1 MLQKVANRGLANKL
15 TGMSFI
21 FRHRYAVTGLA
32 LGAAAA
38 LYLTR
43 NTIPLRAEASGILDP
58 EKFVSLPVQS
68 SKYVSHDTKEIVFNL
83 PEDHTLGGSTAFM
96 VLFKHIVDGK
106 AVIRPYTPV
115 STPDTEGHA
124 TFVIKAYPNGKMS
137 QHLHSLNVGDS
148 AEVKGPITKY
158 PLSPNQ
164 HKQIALLGG
173 GSGITPLYQVLQDI
187 ANDPK
192 DKTKVSLYFA
202 NKTPDDI
209 ILKKDIDRLVAKKP
223 DQLSVTYFVDDPEGD
238 WNGEVGYISG
248 DFLKKNM
255 FKPSDENVKVFV
267 CGPPPMYKALSG
279 GKKSPSDQGE
289 LDGALKDLGFTK
301 EQVFKF

>member
-1 MLQKVANRGLANKL
+1 
-15 TGMSFI
+15 MSLI
-21 FRHRYAVTGLA
+21 FKHKYASAFTGLA

-38 LYLTR
+38 LYLTKS
-43 NTIPLRAEASGILDP
+43 TLPLRAEASGILDP

-68 SKYVSHDTKEIVFNL
+68 TKFISHDTKEIIFNL
-83 PEDHTLGGSTAFM
+83 PEDHTLGGKTAFM
-96 VLFKHIVDGK
+96 VLFKHMVDGK
-106 AVIRPYTPV
+106 PVIRPYTPV

-124 TFVIKAYPNGKMS
+124 TFVIKAYPTGKMS

-148 AEVKGPITKY
+148 ADVKGPITKY
-158 PLSPNQ
+158 PLAPNQ

-173 GSGITPLYQVLQDI
+173 GSGITPLYQVLQDV

-192 DKTKVSLYFA
+192 DTTKVSLYFA
-202 NKTPDDI
+202 NRTPDDI
-209 ILKKDIDRLVAKKP
+209 LLRKDIDRLVAKKP
-223 DQLSVTYFVDDPEGD
+223 DQLSVTYFVDEADED
-238 WNGEVGYISG
+238 WKGETGYISKE
-248 DFLKKNM
+248 FLKKNL
-255 FKPSDENVKVFV
+255 FKATDENVKVFV

-289 LDGALKDLGFTK
+289 LEGALKDLGFTK